1 MDGSE
6 EFRISLAGA
15 QEKTALLLWNGHW
28 HVPHGTTPTT
38 HILKPQIGRLPGGID
53 FSQSVENEYLCLKLA
68 AALGLPAANAEIRA
82 FAGRNVLVVERF
94 DRVWTRDGRLL
105 RVPQEDCCQALS
117 VPPTRKYETEG
128 GPSMTA
134 ILDLLKGS
142 DQPEED
148 RRAFFKAQILFW
160 LMAAT
165 DGHAKN
171 FSLFLRAGGR
181 FRLAPLYDVMS
192 TQPALD
198 SGQLQRNKMKLALA
212 VGTRRHYAVHEIAP
226 RHFIESAERSGLSG
240 TVVRDIFRDI
250 RAEAED
256 AISRVMAALP
266 PGFPDEIATSVLT
279 GLQARLQLT
288 EQVEA

>member
-1 MDGSE
+1 M
-6 EFRISLAGA
+6 
-15 QEKTALLLWNGHW
+15 
-28 HVPHGTTPTT
+28 
-38 HILKPQIGRLPGGID
+38 
-53 FSQSVENEYLCLKLA
+53 
-68 AALGLPAANAEIRA
+68 
-82 FAGRNVLVVERF
+82 LVVERF